1 MDKQRRTFSTT
12 FKKEKVELID
22 KGKLSVRDVSDLYD
36 VTRAAV
42 YKWIKKFSKLPKD
55 ERIVV
60 EKISE
65 QTKNKQLLKTIRD
78 LERTIGKK
86 QLELD
91 YYKAIVD
98 IVSEETGEDIKKNT
112 TQSHD
117 NFKKPRS

>member
-22 KGKLSVRDVSDLYD
+22 KGRLSVRDVSELYEVS
-36 VTRAAV
+36 VTAV
-42 YKWIKKFSKLPKD
+42 YKWVKKFSKLPKD

-65 QTKNKQLLKTIRD
+65 ENKNKQLVETIRD
-78 LERTIGKK
+78 LERSIGKK

-98 IVSEETGEDIKKNT
+98 LVSEETGEDIKKKYK
-112 TQSHD
+112 SEL
-117 NFKKPRS
+117 

>member
-22 KGKLSVRDVSDLYD
+22 KGKLSVRDVSDLYE
-36 VTRAAV
+36 VTPAAV
-42 YKWIKKFSKLPKD
+42 YKWIKKFSKLPRD

-65 QTKNKQLLKTIRD
+65 ETKNKQLLETIRD
-78 LERTIGKK
+78 LERSIGKK

-98 IVSEETGEDIKKNT
+98 LVSEETGEDIKKKYK
-112 TQSHD
+112 SEL
-117 NFKKPRS
+117 

>member
-1 MDKQRRTFSTT
+1 MDKQRRIFSTA

-22 KGKLSVRDVSDLYD
+22 GGKLSVKDVSDLYE
-36 VTRAAV
+36 VSLTAV

-55 ERIVV
+55 ERIIV

-65 QTKNKQLLKTIRD
+65 ENKSKQLLETIRN
-78 LERTIGKK
+78 LERSIGKK

-98 IVSEETGEDIKKNT
+98 LVSEETGEDIKKKYK
-112 TQSHD
+112 SEL
-117 NFKKPRS
+117 

>member
-1 MDKQRRTFSTT
+1 MDKQRRTFSTS

-22 KGKLSVRDVSDLYD
+22 NGKLSVRDVSNLYG
-36 VTRAAV
+36 VSCTAV
-42 YKWIKKFSKLPKD
+42 YKWVKKFSKLPKD

-65 QTKNKQLLKTIRD
+65 QTKNKHLLKTIQD

-91 YYKAIVD
+91 YYKAIID
-98 IVSEETGEDIKKNT
+98 LVSEETGEDIKKKYK
-112 TQSHD
+112 SEL
-117 NFKKPRS
+117 